1 MPTFSLLPGALNLEV
16 TRGNELGSTIDF
28 NDIDLTGYT
37 VSSNISSLVT
47 GSVVTTMTTSL
58 VNAAAGQVGIAM
70 SEAATTNLAVGTY
83 GWCLNSVAPGSVT
96 RTLLAGFL
104 EVVK

>member
-16 TRGNELGSTIDF
+16 KRTDELGSVFDF
-28 NDIDLTGYT
+28 DIDLTGYT

-47 GSVVTTMTTSL
+47 GSVVTTMTVSI

-83 GWCLNSVAPGSVT
+83 GWALNSVAPGSVT

>member
-16 TRGNELGSTIDF
+16 TRGNELGATVDF
-28 NDIDLTGYT
+28 DIDLSSYT

>member
-1 MPTFSLLPGALNLEV
+1 MPTFSLLPGALNIEV
-16 TRGNELGSTIDF
+16 KRTDELAAIFDF
-28 NDIDLTGYT
+28 DIDLSSYQ

-47 GSVVTTMTTSL
+47 GSVVTTMTTSI

-83 GWCLNSVAPGSVT
+83 GWALNSVAPGSVT

>member
-1 MPTFSLLPGALNLEV
+1 MPTFSLLPGSLNLEV
-16 TRGNELGSTIDF
+16 KSGNELASTIDF
-28 NDIDLTGYT
+28 DLDMSSYQ

>member
-1 MPTFSLLPGALNLEV
+1 MPTFSLLPGALNLEI
-16 TRGNELGSTIDF
+16 TRGSELGTTIDF
-28 NDIDLTGYT
+28 SNDMTGWA

-47 GSVVTTMTTSL
+47 GSVVTTMTTSI

-83 GWCLNSVAPGSVT
+83 GWALNSVAPGSVT

>member
-16 TRGNELGSTIDF
+16 KRTDELAAIFDF
-28 NDIDLTGYT
+28 DIDLSSYQ

-47 GSVVTTMTTSL
+47 GSVVTTMTTSI

-83 GWCLNSVAPGSVT
+83 GWALHSVAPGSVT

>member
-16 TRGNELGSTIDF
+16 KRTDEFSSTIDF
-28 NDIDLTGYT
+28 DLDMSSYQ

-70 SEAATTNLAVGTY
+70 SEAATTNLSVGTY